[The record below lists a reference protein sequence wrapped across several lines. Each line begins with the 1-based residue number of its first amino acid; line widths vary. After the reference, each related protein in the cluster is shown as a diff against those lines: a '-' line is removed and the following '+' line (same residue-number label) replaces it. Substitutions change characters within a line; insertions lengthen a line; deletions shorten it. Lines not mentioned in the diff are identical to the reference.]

1 MPLAA
6 SPQTS
11 EPDDADVIAEG
22 RQQVCVGRHREVG
35 EIAFHHG
42 PEPPPLLVNRRMPV
56 PSQCFPDLPELGFH
70 SLSLCLAPELEA
82 GAVLL
87 GAAVVREPQEIERLR
102 LALAPLCPA
111 LRISLMVSGDFTRW

>member
-42 PEPPPLLVNRRMPV
+42 PEPPSQSRMAVALIVPTRRLISRPLLDWPEHDGRLGRVGIALAARRA
-56 PSQCFPDLPELGFH
+56 C
-70 SLSLCLAPELEA
+70 
-82 GAVLL
+82 
-87 GAAVVREPQEIERLR
+87 PQEIGQSRLYPQR
-102 LALAPLCPA
+102 PTDTQQLSTSVALPVA
-111 LRISLMVSGDFTRW
+111 